1 MDSPFRAPRW
11 LSSGHV
17 QTLGAALPFFASAK
31 DILEERLW
39 FEVDGGAV
47 HARAWWHSAAS
58 GVSERRPT
66 VLVLHGVAG
75 TSEAKS
81 VVRGGRAFYKAGFHV
96 VRLDLRGAGAG
107 VERAP
112 TIYHAGL
119 TEDVRA
125 AVLGLARHPRVESV
139 VLVAISLGGHVA
151 LKLAGEWGESAP
163 EALRAL
169 VTVSSP
175 VDLGA
180 ATDEIDKLRN
190 VPYCAYV
197 LRGLIGQ
204 VQEFARVHP
213 HKVKFD
219 PARLRAIRK
228 VRDYHTHVI
237 APMHG
242 FASAD
247 DYHAK
252 ATAAPYL
259 ARVAVPTRMIHAED
273 DPMVPLGSV
282 TPFLHDASRAI
293 ELLTSPGGG
302 HVGWLGG
309 LRERHWVNTWA
320 IERAIEFA
328 RAGTQASS

>member
-1 MDSPFRAPRW
+1 MEKSFRAPRW

-17 QTLGAALPFFASAK
+17 QTLGAALPFFSTVT
-31 DILEERLW
+31 DLVEERLW
-39 FEVDGGAV
+39 FEVEGGAV
-47 HARAWWHSAAS
+47 HGRAWWHEPE
-58 GVSERRPT
+58 GKDERRPT
-66 VLVLHGVAG
+66 ALVLHGVAG

-81 VVRGGRAFYKAGFHV
+81 VVRGGRALYRAGFHV

-125 AVLGLARHPRVESV
+125 AVLALSEHPRVASV
-139 VLVAISLGGHVA
+139 VIVAISLGGHVA

-163 EALRAL
+163 EGLRAI
-169 VTVSSP
+169 VTISSP

-180 ATDEIDKLRN
+180 ATVEIDKLRN
-190 VPYCAYV
+190 MPYCAYV
-197 LRGLIGQ
+197 LRGLISQ
-204 VQEFARVHP
+204 VQAFGRIHP
-213 HKVKFD
+213 EKVKYD
-219 PARLRAIRK
+219 PERLRTIRK
-228 VRDYHTHVI
+228 IRDYHTHVI

-242 FASAD
+242 FESAD

-259 ARVAVPTRMIHAED
+259 SRVAIPTRMIHAED
-273 DPMVPLGSV
+273 DPMVPLGTV
-282 TPFLHDASRAI
+282 TPFLKDASRAI
-293 ELLTSPGGG
+293 EVLTSPGGG

-309 LRERHWVNTWA
+309 LRERHWVHTWA
-320 IERAIEFA
+320 IERAIEFIRA
-328 RAGTQASS
+328 RAE